1 MTSGKPKPIDL
12 LEPEQRSTAQRR
24 YSKMLL
30 WINGIPA
37 GVVLVLAA
45 VIYVLR
51 AQAGKSN
58 DTLTLTLLIGTS
70 VMLVFLGINYG
81 LFRFLRHRGVWWA
94 QPSPLLAVRFKDR
107 RRLMRALRRDQPAPD
122 DIAPAV
128 VHASMQWLS
137 RMRVYMMIAPAV
149 AFMLIAANTV
159 IQQTRA
165 HNTFLLVYNCVLAVF
180 IVVIAVRRN
189 LPVTRN
195 SRRRLEQSEPL

>member
-1 MTSGKPKPIDL
+1 MTSAKPKPIDL

-30 WINGIPA
+30 WINGIPV
-37 GVVLVLAA
+37 GVVLVFVG

-58 DTLTLTLLIGTS
+58 DTLMLALLIVTG

-81 LFRFLRHRGVWWA
+81 LFRLLRHRGVWWA

-149 AFMLIAANTV
+149 ALMLIAANTV

-165 HNTFLLVYNCVLAVF
+165 HNTFLLVYNCVLAVL
-180 IVVIAVRRN
+180 IAVIAVRRN
-189 LPVTRN
+189 LPVTRH
-195 SRRRLEQSEPL
+195 SRRRLEQNEPL